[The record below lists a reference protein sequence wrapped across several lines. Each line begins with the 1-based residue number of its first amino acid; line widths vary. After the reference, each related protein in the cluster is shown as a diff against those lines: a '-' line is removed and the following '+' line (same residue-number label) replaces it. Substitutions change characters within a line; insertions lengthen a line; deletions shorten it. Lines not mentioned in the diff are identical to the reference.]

1 MIYMREIA
9 TYACY
14 TYRGFLLGQCMFL
27 SVTVPDDIFKY
38 LVDNAFRL
46 LQTLK
51 LKSLKASNLISRY
64 FDYWSNDFSNTLGK
78 SW

>member
-9 TYACY
+9 TYARY

-46 LQTLK
+46 LHLK
-51 LKSLKASNLISRY
+51 AEVLKASNLISRY
-64 FDYWSNDFSNTLGK
+64 CDYWTNDFSNTSGK

>member
-38 LVDNAFRL
+38 WAHNAFRL
-46 LQTLK
+46 LETLQ
-51 LKSLKASNLISRY
+51 LKSLKARNLIIGY
-64 FDYWSNDFSNTLGK
+64 FDYWTNDFSNT
-78 SW
+78 